1 MTLPEGDQSTGG
13 AVSATVKS
21 MEGPGAGA
29 PLLVCSHVSKR
40 FGGVHAVR
48 DVSLTVREG
57 GIVSL
62 IGPNGAGKTSLFN
75 CLSGY
80 LTPDTGTIVFD
91 GTSVAGVGLHR
102 AARLGLVRTFQNIR
116 MFSAL
121 TVMESLIAAQHLRR
135 RTGPL
140 ASLFGLPKARRE
152 WKRTVTRAEE
162 LAELLRLTE
171 HRNLLANRLP
181 LLEQRKLEVG
191 RALAT
196 DPRLVL
202 LDEPSAGATPRE
214 AAELVEII
222 RRVNATGISV
232 LLIEHSM
239 SVVMEVSQ
247 WIHVMHLGELLV
259 EGTPT
264 EIASHAEVRRV
275 YLGDDDE

>member
-1 MTLPEGDQSTGG
+1 MTLPQGDQSTAGV
-13 AVSATVKS
+13 ASATV
-21 MEGPGAGA
+21 EPTVRPGAEKA
-29 PLLVCSHVSKR
+29 LLVCANVSKS
-40 FGGVHAVR
+40 FGGVNAVR
-48 DVSLTVREG
+48 DVSLTVPGG

-80 LTPDTGTIVFD
+80 LPPDTGTILFG
-91 GTSVAGVGLHR
+91 GTSVGGVGLHR

-140 ASLFGLPKARRE
+140 AGLFGLPKARRE
-152 WKRTVTRAEE
+152 WKRTVARAEE
-162 LAELLRLTE
+162 LTELLRLTE
-171 HRNLLANRLP
+171 HRNLPANRLP

-196 DPRLVL
+196 DPRMVL
-202 LDEPSAGATPRE
+202 LDEPSAGATPKE

-222 RRVNATGISV
+222 RRVNASGISV

-264 EIASHAEVRRV
+264 EIARHAEVRRV